1 MCCSL
6 INGQK
11 KALKV
16 GDDIVARIMSHTSDF
31 IDYNDDKCFSN
42 YGLYLLSNVA
52 VEEINN
58 TNIKKEKDRTSL
70 TINNSNNNN
79 KNYKNNNENTKD
91 SISDG
96 WDVFRFQISEEKRT
110 NKVFNS
116 AEEFLYHWLVE
127 LKRCKEN
134 SRLRPIFINVKKFKW
149 NNKSQTLDDFRAEAS
164 ARYKQ
169 LTYTQKALYR
179 AIAKEY
185 FRKKKSG

>member
-1 MCCSL
+1 MCS
-6 INGQK
+6 QK
-11 KALKV
+11 V
-16 GDDIVARIMSHTSDF
+16 DDDHNMARIMSHTSDF

-42 YGLYLLSNVA
+42 DGLYLLSNVA

-70 TINNSNNNN
+70 TINNNNNNN
-79 KNYKNNNENTKD
+79 KNMKE
-91 SISDG
+91 SFSDG
-96 WDVFRFQISEEKRT
+96 WDVFRFQISEEHRLKT
-110 NKVFNS
+110 TFNN

-134 SRLRPIFINVKKFKW
+134 SRLRPLFMNVKKFKW

>member
-1 MCCSL
+1 MSSL
-6 INGQK
+6 INGLK
-11 KALKV
+11 KAIKV
-16 GDDIVARIMSHTSDF
+16 DDDHNMARIMSHKSDC
-31 IDYNDDKCFSN
+31 IEYNDDKCFSN
-42 YGLYLLSNVA
+42 DGLYLLSNVA
-52 VEEINN
+52 VAAINN

-70 TINNSNNNN
+70 TINNNNNNNNNNN
-79 KNYKNNNENTKD
+79 KNTKD

-96 WDVFRFQISEEKRT
+96 WDVFRFQISEEHRLKT
-110 NKVFNS
+110 TFNN

-134 SRLRPIFINVKKFKW
+134 SRLRPLFMNVKKFKW
-149 NNKSQTLDDFRAEAS
+149 NNKSQTLDDFRKEAS

>member
-1 MCCSL
+1 
-6 INGQK
+6 
-11 KALKV
+11 
-16 GDDIVARIMSHTSDF
+16 MSHTSDF

-42 YGLYLLSNVA
+42 DGLYLLSNVA
-52 VEEINN
+52 VDVINN
-58 TNIKKEKDRTSL
+58 TNIKKEKDRTS
-70 TINNSNNNN
+70 TIAINNN
-79 KNYKNNNENTKD
+79 KNTKD

-96 WDVFRFQISEEKRT
+96 WDVFRFQISEEHRLKT
-110 NKVFNS
+110 TFNN

-149 NNKSQTLDDFRAEAS
+149 NNNKKFKWNNKSETLDEFRAEAS

>member
-1 MCCSL
+1 M
-6 INGQK
+6 
-11 KALKV
+11 
-16 GDDIVARIMSHTSDF
+16 ARIMSQSDC
-31 IDYNDDKCFSN
+31 IEYNDDKCFSN
-42 YGLYLLSNVA
+42 DGLYLLSNVA

-70 TINNSNNNN
+70 TINNNNNNNNN
-79 KNYKNNNENTKD
+79 KNMKE
-91 SISDG
+91 SFSDG
-96 WDVFRFQISEEKRT
+96 WDVFRFQISEEHRLKT
-110 NKVFNS
+110 TFNN
-116 AEEFLYHWLVE
+116 AEEFLHHWLVE

-134 SRLRPIFINVKKFKW
+134 SRLRPLFMNVKKFKW

>member
-1 MCCSL
+1 
-6 INGQK
+6 
-11 KALKV
+11 
-16 GDDIVARIMSHTSDF
+16 MSQDC
-31 IDYNDDKCFSN
+31 IEYNDDKCFSN
-42 YGLYLLSNVA
+42 DGLYLLSNVA

-70 TINNSNNNN
+70 TINNNNNN
-79 KNYKNNNENTKD
+79 KNMKE
-91 SISDG
+91 SFSDG
-96 WDVFRFQISEEKRT
+96 WDVFRFQISEEHRLKT
-110 NKVFNS
+110 TFNN

-134 SRLRPIFINVKKFKW
+134 SRLRPLFMNVKKFKW

>member
-1 MCCSL
+1 M
-6 INGQK
+6 
-11 KALKV
+11 
-16 GDDIVARIMSHTSDF
+16 ARIMSNKSDC
-31 IDYNDDKCFSN
+31 IEYNDDKCFSN
-42 YGLYLLSNVA
+42 DGLYLLSNVA
-52 VEEINN
+52 VAAINN
-58 TNIKKEKDRTSL
+58 TSIKKEKDRTSL
-70 TINNSNNNN
+70 TINNNNNN
-79 KNYKNNNENTKD
+79 NNNNNYNNKNTKG

-96 WDVFRFQISEEKRT
+96 WDVFRFQISEEHRLKT
-110 NKVFNS
+110 TFNN

-127 LKRCKEN
+127 LKGCKEN

-149 NNKSQTLDDFRAEAS
+149 KNKSQTLDDFRAEAS

>member
-1 MCCSL
+1 
-6 INGQK
+6 
-11 KALKV
+11 
-16 GDDIVARIMSHTSDF
+16 MSHKSDC
-31 IDYNDDKCFSN
+31 IEYNDDKCFSN
-42 YGLYLLSNVA
+42 DGLYLLSNVA
-52 VEEINN
+52 VAAINN
-58 TNIKKEKDRTSL
+58 TNIKKGKDRTSL
-70 TINNSNNNN
+70 TINNSSNNNN
-79 KNYKNNNENTKD
+79 KNTKD

-96 WDVFRFQISEEKRT
+96 WDVFRFQISEEHRLKT
-110 NKVFNS
+110 TFNN

-134 SRLRPIFINVKKFKW
+134 SRLRPLFMNVKKFKW
-149 NNKSQTLDDFRAEAS
+149 NNKSQTLDDFRKEAS